1 MIEPAI
7 ESLAETARHPRKPGT
22 IALVGIAALLL
33 AALLAGLGVWQL
45 DRLHWKLNLI
55 AQVDARVHAAAVPAP
70 GPAVWPGITAAADQY
85 RHVTVK
91 GHFLNQDE
99 SLSEAVTRHGAGFWV
114 MTPFVT
120 DRGFTVF
127 VDRGFVP
134 TENRDPA
141 SRAAGQISGETTVTG
156 LIRMSEPGGGFLRAN
171 DPAHGRWYSRDVAAM
186 AAAHGLG
193 DVAPYFID
201 ADARPNP
208 GGLPIGGLTVV
219 NFPNSH
225 FGYALTWFGL
235 AIMVLGGFGYL
246 VYDEL
251 RLRRRYRR
259 GDVVPAE

>member
-1 MIEPAI
+1 MIEPGAD
-7 ESLAETARHPRKPGT
+7 TARQPRPLKAIT
-22 IALVGIAALLL
+22 LVGIAAVLL
-33 AALLAGLGVWQL
+33 AALLAGLGVWQV
-45 DRLHWKLNLI
+45 DRLHWKLHLI
-55 AQVDARVHAAAVPAP
+55 AQVDARVHAVAVAAP
-70 GPAVWPGITAAADQY
+70 GPEAWPEVTAATDQY

-99 SLSEAVTRHGAGFWV
+99 SLTEAVTRHGAGFWV

-120 DRGFTVF
+120 DRGFTVL

-134 TENRDPA
+134 TERRDPA
-141 SRAAGQISGETTVTG
+141 SRAAGQIGGETTVTG
-156 LIRMSEPGGGFLRAN
+156 LVRMTEPGGGFLRAN
-171 DPAHGRWYSRDVAAM
+171 DPAHGRWYSRDVTAI

-193 DVAPYFID
+193 EVAPYFID
-201 ADARPNP
+201 VDATPNP

-219 NFPNSH
+219 SFPNNH

-251 RLRRRYRR
+251 RLRRRPH
-259 GDVVPAE
+259 GDAVPAE